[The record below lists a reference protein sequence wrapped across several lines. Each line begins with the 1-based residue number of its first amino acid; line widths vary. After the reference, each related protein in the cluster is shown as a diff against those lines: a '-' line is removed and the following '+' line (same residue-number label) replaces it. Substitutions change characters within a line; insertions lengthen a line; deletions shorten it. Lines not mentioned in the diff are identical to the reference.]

1 MAAAKE
7 RDEYEQRLDV
17 LEGLIR
23 DAWSLRLG
31 RPDET
36 IVNSDLLGELKLVAA
51 EMTSEQAGSWLALI
65 GELRAALEVNIN
77 RKIASDAL
85 LLTMA
90 G

>member
-1 MAAAKE
+1 M
-7 RDEYEQRLDV
+7 
-17 LEGLIR
+17 IR
-23 DAWSLRLG
+23 DAWALRLG

-36 IVNSDLLGELKLVAA
+36 IVNGDLLKQLKSIAAELK
-51 EMTSEQAGSWLALI
+51 SEQAGSWLTLI
-65 GELRAALEVNIN
+65 KELRAALEVNIN